1 MLQLAAQAYGF
12 DLSTPFEQ
20 LPRKTQNLILYGPES
35 KREEARGFSASLHYL
50 RQAMEESSS
59 ETYRDWLLD
68 HMSATTC
75 PACHGKRLRPE
86 SLAVKVNGMSIA
98 DFTALP
104 VSRAVEAAAQIKL
117 SEREDR
123 IAGRI
128 LKEIA
133 ERLGF
138 LNAVGLGYISLE
150 SLGRHAERR

>member
-1 MLQLAAQAYGF
+1 
-12 DLSTPFEQ
+12 
-20 LPRKTQNLILYGPES
+20 
-35 KREEARGFSASLHYL
+35 
-50 RQAMEESSS
+50 MEESSS

-104 VSRAVEAAAQIKL
+104 VSRAVEAAGKIKL
-117 SEREDR
+117 SERENR

-133 ERLGF
+133 ERLG
-138 LNAVGLGYISLE
+138 VPECRRPGLHLAE
-150 SLGRHAERR
+150 PFGRDAEWR